1 MDAMSRGEL
10 LPKVVEAYSRP
21 TRIVRGKDVEAD
33 MEVFVT
39 FCLLNLIR
47 NLFLRTW
54 KLSGFRCLAWLR
66 LMGCALTCLIFIEEN
81 GRIVVGY

>member
-1 MDAMSRGEL
+1 MDIAYPFSIFLEHISSSNGVKINWFQMDAMSRGEL

-47 NLFLRTW
+47 NLFLRT
-54 KLSGFRCLAWLR
+54 
-66 LMGCALTCLIFIEEN
+66 
-81 GRIVVGY
+81 